1 MDQRQEQGDPCF
13 DHWQMGQHTN
23 QLNERIDQLSQRVR
37 ELEAVTAKGY
47 IKMIKACLLSFPPS
61 NLLCAQTQSSST
73 TRCM

>member
-1 MDQRQEQGDPCF
+1 MDQRQEQVDPRF
-13 DHWQMGQHTN
+13 DQMGQRTD

-47 IKMIKACLLSFPPS
+47 IKMIKVCLLSFPRS
-61 NLLCAQTQSSST
+61 NLLCSQTQSSST